1 MIKNVRGWKLLH
13 NFFFQTVVNLRC
25 ERFIILMILGFKFYF
40 KSEQLIKMERLITSR
55 KASIDVVKMYG
66 NSRPRKEPSCL
77 P

>member
-1 MIKNVRGWKLLH
+1 
-13 NFFFQTVVNLRC
+13 
-25 ERFIILMILGFKFYF
+25 MILGFKFYF